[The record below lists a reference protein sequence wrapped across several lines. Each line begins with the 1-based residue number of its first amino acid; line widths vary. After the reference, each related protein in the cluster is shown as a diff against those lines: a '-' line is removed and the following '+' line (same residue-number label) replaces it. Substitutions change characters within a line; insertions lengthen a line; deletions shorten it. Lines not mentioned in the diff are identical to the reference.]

1 MDYQEI
7 FANAAENHKRALA
20 DATNWLKQLET
31 SGASVTDLDNRIR
44 ILQAVSKKLSA
55 EAKVSLSDIDIEKTF
70 QEANPYN
77 GFLSN
82 MVCSVGK

>member
-1 MDYQEI
+1 MDYNEI
-7 FANAAENHKRALA
+7 FAKAAEDHKLALA
-20 DATNWLKQLET
+20 DTESWLKQLEAN
-31 SGASVTDLDNRIR
+31 GATVTDLDNRIR